1 MERIK
6 KIWLLTKLQ
15 LGTAFDLNISS
26 KKKIKSGKKK
36 GIALY
41 IAILFFVLML
51 AGVSFVYSY
60 AIGTSLKMIGKLELL
75 PELMMAVTCVITLM
89 TTIYKVKGTIFGFK
103 DYDIVMS
110 LPVKTSDIV
119 ASRLILLYIINIV
132 FTLMIIIPMSIAY
145 GILAQASPLFYAVN
159 FLTVLFVPLVPMV
172 VATIIGTIIAVVAA
186 RFKHSNVINIIIT
199 FVLLAGFMTFSFKVD
214 DTKQVLGEIGAAMTK
229 QVDNLYPLAKMFRM
243 AVTEFNFISIILF
256 LVISILAFV
265 LFSLIVGF
273 KFKTINTI
281 MSSNYTK
288 SNYKIGK
295 LEQTSPF
302 IALYSK
308 EMKRYFSSTLYV
320 MNTGFGIVMMSMGA
334 VATLFM
340 SKEALAKV
348 LDAPGISRYI
358 GTLVPIFVSM
368 CVAMTCVTACSISLE
383 GKNLWILKE
392 SPLSAKTIFHS
403 KIAVNLT
410 MTLPAVLIDGIIIAI
425 GFKLQFE
432 EFLILLAMP
441 TAYAFFTA
449 IFGLIINLKLPNL
462 SWITEITV
470 IKQSAAVMVAIL
482 GGLFMVTIPIVLIF
496 TLSGINILIINGL
509 FTLIVVAISISMYQY
524 LNKKGAKLLSSL

>member
-6 KIWLLTKLQ
+6 KIWLLTKVQ
-15 LGTAFDLNISS
+15 LGTAFDLNITS

-36 GIALY
+36 GFALY
-41 IAILFFVLML
+41 VAILFFVLML
-51 AGVSFVYSY
+51 AGVSFIYSY

-103 DYDIVMS
+103 DYDVVMS

-119 ASRLILLYIINIV
+119 ASRLLLLYIINIV
-132 FTLMIIIPMSIAY
+132 FILMIMIPTSIAY
-145 GILAQASPLFYAVN
+145 GILKHASLLFYVAS
-159 FLTVLFVPLVPMV
+159 FLTVLFIPLVPMV
-172 VATIIGTIIAVVAA
+172 VATIIGTIIAVVSA
-186 RFKHSNVINIIIT
+186 RFRHSNVINIIMT
-199 FVLLAGFMTFSFKVD
+199 FALLAGFMTFSFTVD
-214 DTKQVLGEIGAAMTK
+214 DSRQVLGEIGAAMTK
-229 QVDNLYPLAKMFRM
+229 QVDNLYPLAKMYRM
-243 AVTEFNFISIILF
+243 AVTEFNFTFIILF
-256 LVISILAFV
+256 LMISILAFV
-265 LFSLIVGF
+265 LFSWIVGF

-288 SNYKIGK
+288 ANYKMGK
-295 LEQTSPF
+295 LEKTSPF
-302 IALYSK
+302 MALYSK

-320 MNTGFGIVMMSMGA
+320 MNTGFGVVMMTMGA

-340 SKEALAKV
+340 SKETLAKV
-348 LDAPGISRYI
+348 LDAPGISPYI
-358 GTLVPIFVSM
+358 GTAVPIFVSM

-410 MTLPAVLIDGIIIAI
+410 MTLPAILLDGIIIAI
-425 GFKLQFE
+425 GLRLPIE

-462 SWITEITV
+462 NWITEITV
-470 IKQSAAVMVAIL
+470 IKQGAAVLVATL
-482 GGLFMVTIPIVLIF
+482 GGLFMVTIPIILIF
-496 TLSGINILIINGL
+496 TLSEINTLIINGF
-509 FTLIVVAISISMYQY
+509 FTLIIVAISISMYQY
-524 LNKKGAKLLSSL
+524 LNTKGAKLLSSL